1 MTAAAIHSM
10 DLFGDRRL
18 AGILALL
25 VSTVVLAQT
34 AEHSDLNVTIDDLQ
48 KQEIYATAGDWR
60 KPEADVE
67 EEAWREP
74 KPQVAQKSRIDIGYD
89 SIYDDAR
96 MQREETRTT
105 LDFEI
110 EKYKP
115 SSAFKVKF

>member
-1 MTAAAIHSM
+1 MTAVEINSV
-10 DLFGDRRL
+10 DLVGDRRL
-18 AGILALL
+18 AGLLVLL

-34 AEHSDLNVTIDDLQ
+34 AEHADLNVTIDELQ

-60 KPEADVE
+60 KLETEVE
-67 EEAWREP
+67 EEAWRKP

-96 MQREETRTT
+96 IQREETRTT
-105 LDFEI
+105 LDLEI
-110 EKYKP
+110 ERYKP